1 MQMVSPRHSASLPGS
16 NGRCG
21 WWIQPDAVRST
32 PASDN
37 GSPSGCSRPLSDIRH
52 HHLDRHQS
60 GFGQLLE

>member
-37 GSPSGCSRPLSDIRH
+37 GSPSGCAVGH
-52 HHLDRHQS
+52 FQTS
-60 GFGQLLE
+60 GITT